1 MKRILIVEDSATQAE
16 RLKIILEAGGFD
28 AEIAIDGEG
37 ALARMATTPFDLVI
51 SDIVMP
57 GLSGYELC
65 RAIKSAPAWDHI
77 PVILLTTRRD
87 PMDIFNGLQCG
98 ADNFFTKPYDADRL
112 TERVRNILYNRSLR
126 SSGKLKLGVEIAFF
140 GKVVTI
146 NSEKEQILDLL
157 VSAFEDIVQTN
168 RDLESA
174 KTDLSKANGKIE
186 DYARLLEGKVWSSE
200 RQYRA
205 IVDGISEGIVT
216 VDQAGTMGSVNPAA
230 ETVFGYGADEMVGQS
245 FKMLLSAP
253 DHAQYDDYF
262 AACQRA
268 GGRKNGDGR
277 ARLLDGR
284 RKNGTAFPMSLLLS
298 EVDSGE
304 HRMFVCVIRDLTLEK
319 QVEEQTRQAQ
329 KMEALGQ
336 LTGGLAHDFNNLLT
350 VILGNSELLAEQLPP
365 DGQHRKLAQMAKE
378 AAERGAALTSR
389 LLAFSRQQPLD
400 PKPIDVNRLITNMDG
415 LLRRTLGGNVEI
427 EMIRHGGL
435 WMTLVDAPQ
444 LDSALLNLCINAR
457 DAMATGGRL
466 TIETANVHLDQEYAG
481 KHIEVTPGQYV
492 MVAVSDTGT
501 GMPPEVIARVFDPF
515 FTTKKDGKGSGLGLS
530 MIYGFVKQSQG
541 HVDIYSELGQGTTV
555 KLYLP
560 RAAATAEKAE
570 PRRTEAAI
578 EGGAEKILLVE
589 DDDLVRKH
597 VLAQLEALGYRV
609 VAVRSGPDAI
619 DALRS
624 RTDFDLLFT
633 DIVIPG
639 GMNGKQLADEA
650 RKLHPDLPV
659 LFTSGYTENAILHHG
674 RLNPGVYL
682 LNKPYRL
689 NGLAAKVRMVLNLK
703 SAEQYG

>member
-1 MKRILIVEDSATQAE
+1 
-16 RLKIILEAGGFD
+16 
-28 AEIAIDGEG
+28 
-37 ALARMATTPFDLVI
+37 
-51 SDIVMP
+51 
-57 GLSGYELC
+57 
-65 RAIKSAPAWDHI
+65 
-77 PVILLTTRRD
+77 
-87 PMDIFNGLQCG
+87 
-98 ADNFFTKPYDADRL
+98 
-112 TERVRNILYNRSLR
+112 
-126 SSGKLKLGVEIAFF
+126 
-140 GKVVTI
+140 
-146 NSEKEQILDLL
+146 
-157 VSAFEDIVQTN
+157 
-168 RDLESA
+168 
-174 KTDLSKANGKIE
+174 
-186 DYARLLEGKVWSSE
+186 
-200 RQYRA
+200 
-205 IVDGISEGIVT
+205 
-216 VDQAGTMGSVNPAA
+216 
-230 ETVFGYGADEMVGQS
+230 
-245 FKMLLSAP
+245 
-253 DHAQYDDYF
+253 
-262 AACQRA
+262 
-268 GGRKNGDGR
+268 
-277 ARLLDGR
+277 
-284 RKNGTAFPMSLLLS
+284 
-298 EVDSGE
+298 
-304 HRMFVCVIRDLTLEK
+304 
-319 QVEEQTRQAQ
+319 
-329 KMEALGQ
+329 MEALGQ
-336 LTGGLAHDFNNLLT
+336 LTGGLAHDLNNLLT